1 VELTQT
7 SSDSAKLV
15 HARLDL
21 FEPGP
26 QPGKPGG
33 PRGSIKFHFN
43 PKELTVTKAAKWE
56 SENQKKAGSAPPAN
70 FTTPEPQKLTL
81 EMFFD
86 ATRSPGS
93 SVVEDVEALFET
105 VVPTTASIGQKRPSP
120 PWVKFAWGPL
130 SSFLGYVRSVA
141 AKYTLF
147 GSDGRPLR
155 AVCTVSLEELP
166 SEKGK
171 QNPTSG
177 GLQPRAVH
185 TMREGD
191 SLAVL
196 AYREYGDA
204 GLWRPLAEVNGIDD
218 PMRVRPGR
226 LIFLPIADELADA
239 HARGVARREVAAH
252 ARA

>member
-1 VELTQT
+1 MEMTGT
-7 SSDSAKLV
+7 SSSSAKLI
-15 HARLDL
+15 HAQLEL

-26 QPGKPGG
+26 EPGKPGG
-33 PRGSIKFHFN
+33 PRGTIEFHFN

-86 ATRSPGS
+86 ATRSDS
-93 SVVEDVEALFET
+93 KKSVVPDVEKLFET
-105 VVPTTASIGQKRPSP
+105 VVPTPTSIGQKRPSP
-120 PWVKFAWGPL
+120 PWVKFTWGPL

-147 GSDGRPLR
+147 GSDGSPLR

-166 SEKGK
+166 KEKGK

-196 AYREYGDA
+196 AYREYGNA
-204 GLWRPLAEVNGIDD
+204 ALWRPLADVNGIDD

-226 LIFLPIADELADA
+226 TIFLPIADELADA
-239 HARGVARREVAAH
+239 HARDIARREVAN
-252 ARA
+252 ART